1 MLKISKTSQRTLF
14 HLRHVR
20 LNSHQPWSFERSV
33 HMRSGDLHLLPL
45 KSNNITHVQLGHQ
58 HTIRQNIGATIQRH
72 SVAIKN
78 RMYCTQKVSD
88 QQEQVPQEDKIPKE
102 ALTLGVAGLIPF
114 VSGAVGVVSLPLAWG
129 GYVAF
134 LQMTYGASI
143 LSFLGAVH
151 WGFAATKYTSSQDV
165 IRTNTHNWMQY
176 GFGVVPSLI
185 SWASMTQS
193 PLEGMALLLAGHT
206 LALMGD
212 LYAAKRGLTP
222 SWYPRLRF
230 PLYVGVMASL
240 GTTFMRVL

>member
-1 MLKISKTSQRTLF
+1 MMLKISFTAPRFCQQKFSTKIR
-14 HLRHVR
+14 RC
-20 LNSHQPWSFERSV
+20 SFERSV
-33 HMRSGDLHLLPL
+33 HIRSGDLYF
-45 KSNNITHVQLGHQ
+45 KSTKNNTNSPVSHFLVTGQKHQ
-58 HTIRQNIGATIQRH
+58 TQIQ
-72 SVAIKN
+72 SNAVAPKF
-78 RMYCTQKVSD
+78 RVFCTQTDSD
-88 QQEQVPQEDKIPKE
+88 QQEQALSQQQIPTE

-114 VSGAVGVVSLPLAWG
+114 VSGAVGVLSLPIAWG

-151 WGFAATKYTSSQDV
+151 WGFAATKYTSSQDI

-185 SWASMTQS
+185 SWASLTQS

-206 LALMGD
+206 LALLGD

-230 PLYVGVMASL
+230 PLYLGAMASL
-240 GTTFMRVL
+240 GATFIKVL